1 VNQDEAKIIFGSFS
15 KEFQKYGQIEII
27 KIEQYWKNK
36 EQFEILFNLVPEKEV
51 INTISNVTESLS
63 SEWEIFSNSYVWN
76 YSDKGYLVDKR
87 VKWANVEMIEV

>member
-1 VNQDEAKIIFGSFS
+1 MFHFFSFEVS
-15 KEFQKYGQIEII
+15 REQKVGVGCGDRLRRIALPGMDTHIGDASA
-27 KIEQYWKNK
+27 
-36 EQFEILFNLVPEKEV
+36 LFNLVPEKEV